1 MISKLF
7 LTLALATGALAQ
19 ASVSP
24 IAQKIADLRDAP
36 TQVDR
41 IKLLDKDSDFTFNFL
56 NATATK
62 GAGGTAVG
70 ATVAN
75 FPALVNNA
83 MAMTIG
89 FLGPCGMNTPHT
101 HPRAAEMLYVVN
113 GTLSSGMI
121 AENGARFVFNT
132 LEAGTAMLFPKG
144 SIHFQQ
150 NEGCEPMMFVAALN
164 HEDPGVESI
173 AQRYFGLPP
182 DVVAASLGDLGVQ
195 EVAGIESM
203 IPDNFA
209 LGTQEC
215 LDRCGIDRGT
225 QPTLQRQPRN
235 ANNALPGQS
244 SADWQQPT
252 TTKSLDHATSPTG
265 GWRYSVTTTWGAG
278 AQSTAGAYSTSTHYS
293 RDTQQTPGSL
303 FGAVAENAQ
312 TVASNGVSNAVLI
325 ALIVVVGVM
334 GLGYF
339 AIAAVYVVSRRR
351 ARSDEKANRWYVRP
365 EMAGRSLVPTVEVS
379 ADDKYDPVH

>member
-1 MISKLF
+1 MISTLF
-7 LTLALATGALAQ
+7 LSLALATGVLAQ

-24 IAQKIADLRDAP
+24 IAAKIAALRDAP

-41 IKLLDKDSDFTFNFL
+41 IKLLEKDSDFTFNFL

-101 HPRAAEMLYVVN
+101 HPRATEMLYVVN

-132 LEAGTAMLFPKG
+132 LEAGSAMIFPKG

-164 HEDPGVESI
+164 NEDPGVESI

-182 DVVAASLGDLGVQ
+182 DVVAASLGELGVQ

-203 IPDNFA
+203 IPDNIA

-215 LDRCGIDRGT
+215 LDRCGLKRDG
-225 QPTLQRQPRN
+225 QPTTQRQPRN
-235 ANNALPGQS
+235 PNNALPGQS
-244 SADWQQPT
+244 SDDWKTSTTSTGAKWQQ
-252 TTKSLDHATSPTG
+252 TG
-265 GWRYSVTTTWGAG
+265 A
-278 AQSTAGAYSTSTHYS
+278 AGAYATSTHYT
-293 RDTQQTPGSL
+293 RNTQQTGNAL
-303 FGAVAENAQ
+303 FGALAEDAQ
-312 TVASNGVSNAVLI
+312 TVVASGGISQPVLI
-325 ALIVVVGVM
+325 ALVVVVGVM
-334 GLGYF
+334 GLGYV
-339 AIAAVYVVSRRR
+339 AIAAVYLMGRRRR
-351 ARSDEKANRWYVRP
+351 AAEKANRWYVRP
-365 EMAGRSLVPTVEVS
+365 EMAGRALVPTSEER
-379 ADDKYDPVH
+379 ADEKYDAPAQ

>member
-1 MISKLF
+1 MISSFF
-7 LTLALATGALAQ
+7 LSLALAAGVLAQ
-19 ASVSP
+19 SSVSP
-24 IAQKIADLRDAP
+24 VAEKIAALRDAP

-62 GAGGTAVG
+62 GAGGSAVG

-101 HPRAAEMLYVVN
+101 HPRATEMLYVVN

-132 LEAGTAMLFPKG
+132 LEAGSAMIFPKG

-164 HEDPGVESI
+164 NEDPGVESI

-203 IPDNFA
+203 IPDNIA

-215 LDRCGIDRGT
+215 LDRCGLSRGD
-225 QPTLQRQPRN
+225 QPTTQRQPRN

-244 SADWQQPT
+244 SDDWA
-252 TTKSLDHATSPTG
+252 ATSTAAR
-265 GWRYSVTTTWGAG
+265 W
-278 AQSTAGAYSTSTHYS
+278 QSTAAPDSPHATSTHYT
-293 RDTQQTPGSL
+293 RNTQQTGAL
-303 FGAVAENAQ
+303 FGALAEDAQ
-312 TVASNGVSNAVLI
+312 TVASKGVSHSVLI
-325 ALIVVVGVM
+325 ALVVVVSVM
-334 GLGYF
+334 GLGYLGL
-339 AIAAVYVVSRRR
+339 AVFYFVSRRR
-351 ARSDEKANRWYVRP
+351 RAAEKANRWYVRP
-365 EMAGRSLVPTVEVS
+365 EMSCRKLVPTSEERVAEE
-379 ADDKYDPVH
+379 KYDPTP

>member
-1 MISKLF
+1 MISSFF
-7 LTLALATGALAQ
+7 LTLALAAGALAQ
-19 ASVSP
+19 SSVSP
-24 IAQKIADLRDAP
+24 VAEKIAALRDAP

-62 GAGGTAVG
+62 GAGGSAVG

-101 HPRAAEMLYVVN
+101 HPRATEMLYVVN

-132 LEAGTAMLFPKG
+132 LEAGSAMIFPKG

-164 HEDPGVESI
+164 NEDPGVESI

-203 IPDNFA
+203 IPDNIA

-215 LDRCGIDRGT
+215 LDRCGISRGD
-225 QPTLQRQPRN
+225 QPTTQRQPRN

-244 SADWQQPT
+244 SGDWAPST
-252 TTKSLDHATSPTG
+252 TAAH
-265 GWRYSVTTTWGAG
+265 W
-278 AQSTAGAYSTSTHYS
+278 QSTASPNSPHATSTHYT
-293 RDTQQTPGSL
+293 RNTMQTGAI
-303 FGAVAENAQ
+303 FGALSEDAQ
-312 TVASNGVSNAVLI
+312 TVVSNGVSNSVLI
-325 ALIVVVGVM
+325 ALVVVVSVM
-334 GLGYF
+334 GLGYL
-339 AIAAVYVVSRRR
+339 ALAVFYFVSRKRR
-351 ARSDEKANRWYVRP
+351 AAEKANRWYVRP
-365 EMAGRSLVPTVEVS
+365 EMSGRKLVPTTEER
-379 ADDKYDPVH
+379 AEEKYDPAP

>member
-1 MISKLF
+1 MISTFYLS
-7 LTLALATGALAQ
+7 LALAAGALAQ
-19 ASVSP
+19 SSVSP
-24 IAQKIADLRDAP
+24 IAQKITALRDAP

-62 GAGGTAVG
+62 GAGGAAVG

-101 HPRAAEMLYVVN
+101 HPRATEMLYVVN

-132 LEAGTAMLFPKG
+132 LEAGSAMLFPKG

-182 DVVAASLGDLGVQ
+182 DVVAASLGDIGVQ
-195 EVAGIESM
+195 EVAGIEDM
-203 IPDNFA
+203 IPDNIA

-215 LDRCGIDRGT
+215 LDRCGIKRDG
-225 QPTLQRQPRN
+225 QPTTQRQPRN

-244 SADWQQPT
+244 SGDWA
-252 TTKSLDHATSPTG
+252 ATSTTAASWQTTG
-265 GWRYSVTTTWGAG
+265 S
-278 AQSTAGAYSTSTHYS
+278 AYATSTSTHYS
-293 RDTQQTPGSL
+293 RDTQQTGAL
-303 FGAVAENAQ
+303 FGAVAEDAQ
-312 TVASNGVSNAVLI
+312 TVVSKGVSNGVLI
-325 ALIVVVGVM
+325 ALIAVVGVM
-334 GLGYF
+334 GLGYC
-339 AIAAVYVVSRRR
+339 AIAVVYFVSRRR
-351 ARSDEKANRWYVRP
+351 AAKEKAANRWYVRP
-365 EMAGRSLVPTVEVS
+365 EMAGRTLVPTTEERGEE
-379 ADDKYDPVH
+379 KYDVPA